1 MAFWL
6 VSHAQLRHGEP
17 VPMVMPVA
25 LEVLGIVLSEKPHT
39 PLIKKLKRAKYI
51 CLYALGI
58 ICGFPAL
65 GGPASPPNLI
75 VILTDDQGYH
85 DVGFNGSQDIATP
98 NLDSIASNGVRFTS
112 GYLVSPFSSPSRAG
126 LLTGRYPERF
136 GYEHDTQWQ
145 PNNQDAGLPP
155 TETTLADALGQAG
168 YETGIIGKWHLGYGP
183 AMHPLKRG
191 FNEFYGFLGAGH
203 RYWPEEYTVDDP
215 RKVKTDDDSWHL
227 WLMRNYAPVKTTNY
241 LTDELSAEAVRFIAR
256 HRDKPFFL
264 LLAYNGPHGPL
275 NFADSG
281 LPEAPE
287 KYLRRF
293 PKILG
298 PHRRTYAAM
307 MSAVDDGVGGIL
319 AELRKTGLEQETMV
333 VYLSA
338 SGGALDENSSD
349 NYPLR
354 GSKSY
359 PWEGGW
365 RVPFA
370 LQWPGHLPKGII
382 YDEPVL
388 SLDIFATITAL
399 AHAPTN
405 PAAPLDGVNLVPYLT
420 GLKQGSP
427 HAAIFLRM
435 PDRGTFAVRSG
446 AYKLVVTATGQPAEL
461 YNLTNDISETKNLAA
476 EQPALVADLLK
487 QHDLWSRQMM
497 FPSSP
502 GTTAPKAPH
511 PIDIEQQQ

>member
-1 MAFWL
+1 M
-6 VSHAQLRHGEP
+6 
-17 VPMVMPVA
+17 PMVMAIV

-51 CLYALGI
+51 FLYALGI

-112 GYLVSPFSSPSRAG
+112 GYLASPFSSPSRAG

-183 AMHPLKRG
+183 ATHPLKRG
-191 FNEFYGFLGAGH
+191 FHEFYGFLGAGH
-203 RYWPEEYTVDDP
+203 RYLPEEYTVDDP

-241 LTDELSAEAVRFIAR
+241 LTDELSGEAVRFIAR
-256 HRDKPFFL
+256 HQDKPFFL

-275 NFADSG
+275 DVTDNG
-281 LPEAPE
+281 LPEVPE

-319 AELRKTGLEQETMV
+319 AELRKDRLEEQTLV

-370 LQWPGHLPKGII
+370 LQWPGHLPKGGV
-382 YDEPVL
+382 YDQPVL
-388 SLDIFATITAL
+388 SLDIFATIVAL
-399 AHAPTN
+399 ANAPIN
-405 PAAPLDGVNLVPYLT
+405 PKTPIDGVNLIPYLA
-420 GLKQGSP
+420 GIKPGAP

-435 PDRGTFAVRSG
+435 PDRGAFAVRAG
-446 AYKLVVTATGQPAEL
+446 KYKLVVPATGKTAEL
-461 YNLTNDISETKNLAA
+461 YDLSRDISECNNLAGA
-476 EQPALVADLLK
+476 EPGVRDDLGVK
-487 QHDLWSRQMM
+487 YAAWGRQMM
-497 FPSSP
+497 LPHLP
-502 GTTAPKAPH
+502 GTTERNLPQ
-511 PIDIEQQQ
+511 PIDTEQKH